1 MSSSQWNDDQSQG
14 EAALRRL
21 EKERRELPERF
32 AALQALVAEMWTD
45 ADAWHGSQA
54 SSHYRSRIRERAAS
68 LGVLLP

>member
-1 MSSSQWNDDQSQG
+1 MSNAQWNDDQAAG

-32 AALQALVAEMWTD
+32 AALQALVAEMWTE
-45 ADAWHGSQA
+45 ADAWHGPQA
-54 SSHYRSRIRERAAS
+54 SSHFRSRVRERAAC